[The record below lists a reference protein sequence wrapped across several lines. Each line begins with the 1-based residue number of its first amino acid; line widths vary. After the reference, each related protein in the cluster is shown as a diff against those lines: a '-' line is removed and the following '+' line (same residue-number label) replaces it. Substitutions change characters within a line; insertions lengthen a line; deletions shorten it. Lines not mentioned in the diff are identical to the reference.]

1 MPGFD
6 ATGPRGMGP
15 GTGWGRGP
23 CGAGLRR
30 GAGRIGGRGL
40 GSGAFGRG
48 RRGPG
53 WGGTGPGWRYGSRGL
68 GSFETAE
75 VSASGI
81 PPDEVKTLREEESYL
96 KRELETIQQ
105 RLAALEN
112 SARQS

>member
-6 ATGPRGMGP
+6 ATGPQGMGP
-15 GTGWGRGP
+15 GMGWGRGP

-30 GAGRIGGRGL
+30 GAGRIGGRG
-40 GSGAFGRG
+40 AFGWW

-53 WGGTGPGWRYGSRGL
+53 WGGTAPGWRYGSRGV

-75 VSASGI
+75 ASVSGM
-81 PPDEVKTLREEESYL
+81 PPDEVKTLREEETYL

-112 SARQS
+112 SQQ

>member
-30 GAGRIGGRGL
+30 GAGRSGSRGF
-40 GSGAFGRG
+40 GSGTFGWG
-48 RRGPG
+48 QRGPG
-53 WGGTGPGWRYGSRGL
+53 WRGAGSRLRYGARGL

-75 VSASGI
+75 ASASGI
-81 PPDEVKTLREEESYL
+81 PQDEVKTLREEEAYL
-96 KRELETIQQ
+96 KRELETVQQ

-112 SARQS
+112 SQQ